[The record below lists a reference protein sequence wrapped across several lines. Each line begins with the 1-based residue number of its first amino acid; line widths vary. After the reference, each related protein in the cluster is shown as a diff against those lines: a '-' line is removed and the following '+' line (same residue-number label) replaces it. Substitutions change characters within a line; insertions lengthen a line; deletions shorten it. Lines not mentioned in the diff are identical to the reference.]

1 MGKSMR
7 EPPLEQGLPQGREF
21 DLATIL
27 DDDVKQGSPIT
38 FQLTNQVATDNLDV
52 TTICL
57 FTSQTGLVEIENHQP
72 KLNCYQSVASW
83 VSLVSSPESTLQQFF
98 NLVTQHTPF
107 PRGKGKLY
115 DKTKK
120 RLHKRLLL
128 PQKKEKETT
137 TNKTRKYH

>member
-27 DDDVKQGSPIT
+27 DDDVKQGSTIT

-57 FTSQTGLVEIENHQP
+57 FTSQTRKPPTKTEFVLVCAQIATIKCPALQ
-72 KLNCYQSVASW
+72 KL
-83 VSLVSSPESTLQQFF
+83 
-98 NLVTQHTPF
+98 
-107 PRGKGKLY
+107 
-115 DKTKK
+115 
-120 RLHKRLLL
+120 
-128 PQKKEKETT
+128 
-137 TNKTRKYH
+137 